1 MFIYILKTKKEG
13 SDYPLQDRELVMKI
27 QQGDQQYFRELYD
40 RYFEYGIRVAAIMLN
55 QQKDYAKDAVQETF
69 IRVYRSINQFN
80 INQEFKPWFYTIL
93 LNECRRLIMK
103 NRKVVTV
110 GDEIIHT
117 FEQSEVDQHQF
128 VQYESLYQ
136 AIQQLEDHN
145 RIPIVLKYMNDLK
158 DQEIAN
164 ILNENINTIKS
175 RLLKGKQKLR
185 QFLQSEKGEQ
195 RDE

>member
-103 NRKVVTV
+103 NIKVVTV

-164 ILNENINTIKS
+164 ILNENVNTIKS